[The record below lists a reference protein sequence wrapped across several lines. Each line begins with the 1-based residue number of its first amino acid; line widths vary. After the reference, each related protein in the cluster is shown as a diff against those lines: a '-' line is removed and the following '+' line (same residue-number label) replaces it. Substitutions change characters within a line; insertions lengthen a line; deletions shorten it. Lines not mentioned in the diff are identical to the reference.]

1 MTALAEL
8 VCSPTVAKR
17 RVVLSLIRRA
27 AGLVMVGL
35 ALIAGAA
42 SNASAQ
48 ETITIPVGDF
58 WFCSEQ
64 FQGSECLTTV
74 RAGDTVVWDFSGA
87 SSTHTTTA
95 CTEFCN
101 WDSGNM
107 NGGTFSFTFDSQGG
121 YLYRCSIHP
130 ALMIGRIE
138 VEPAPTETLPTQ
150 PSPIADGVPAATNT
164 PPPGVPKTGQGP
176 GGGASA
182 GWWLAGALSA
192 VGALLAGAG
201 ALSFARRHPQ

>member
-1 MTALAEL
+1 MIPCL
-8 VCSPTVAKR
+8 VRLVTLVA
-17 RVVLSLIRRA
+17 VAAAMLTLPSLS
-27 AGLVMVGL
+27 
-35 ALIAGAA
+35 
-42 SNASAQ
+42 ASAQ
-48 ETITIPVGDF
+48 ETTTIAVGDF

-64 FQGSECLTTV
+64 FQGSECLTTI

-107 NGGTFSFTFDSQGG
+107 NGGTFSFTFDGQGG

-130 ALMIGRIE
+130 ALMMGRIE
-138 VEPAPTETLPTQ
+138 VELRDEPTQ
-150 PSPIADGVPAATNT
+150 PPPADLPPPATNT

-176 GGGASA
+176 GDASGG
-182 GWWLAGALSA
+182 GQWLVAALGAI
-192 VGALLAGAG
+192 GALLAGAG
-201 ALSFARRHPQ
+201 ALSYRRRPPV